1 MRVIE
6 TYSSSR
12 RPRPRNQGNRHTD
25 KLCLHMTHHSNAA
38 GHPYML
44 AQKQKRHAKQRW
56 YTEDNKTY
64 SEVIIMDYKSVLMRH
79 VHTVNESNV
88 DSQLNA
94 RNSYPHKRSRGKFCR
109 FLNLAFFSNR
119 CKLYETKIKISAS
132 TIFMQKGWIAEWSTC
147 VK

>member
-44 AQKQKRHAKQRW
+44 AQKQKRHAKQR
-56 YTEDNKTY
+56 
-64 SEVIIMDYKSVLMRH
+64 
-79 VHTVNESNV
+79 
-88 DSQLNA
+88 
-94 RNSYPHKRSRGKFCR
+94 
-109 FLNLAFFSNR
+109 
-119 CKLYETKIKISAS
+119 
-132 TIFMQKGWIAEWSTC
+132 
-147 VK
+147 